1 MYDSKRTKN
10 LKSITTKF
18 DKIETK
24 KYWENVKKVN
34 KIEKNGGKNDKID

>member
-24 KYWENVKKVN
+24 KILRKCKKVN
-34 KIEKNGGKNDKID
+34 KIDKMGGKNDKID